1 MPSEEDSDEEQEVEQ
16 IEQIDFNVGEDEIA
30 PIQQIKAKK
39 TSKGRKINPWNVFMK
54 DQKVQNGHTVNRSEL
69 RKRYKTFLEQKTAH
83 NDGQN
88 STSIQREEGT
98 PQKKKKTSHRNAAS
112 VYRSEVKTTSSTEP
126 RSIEE
131 TAEMLTTLLSGL
143 NKSYLS
149 QSSFITLQPIVVSP
163 DHIMRPAVFFLLST
177 LKQCLDGNES
187 TEYWERCGVPVL
199 NGLLQAL

>member
-1 MPSEEDSDEEQEVEQ
+1 MPSEEDSASDEEQE
-16 IEQIDFNVGEDEIA
+16 IEQIDLNVGEDEIA
-30 PIQQIKAKK
+30 PVQKK
-39 TSKGRKINPWNVFMK
+39 KVKKNSKGRKINPWNVFLK

-69 RKRYKTFLEQKTAH
+69 RKRYKAFLEQNTAH
-83 NDGQN
+83 NDSQN
-88 STSIQREEGT
+88 NTSMQKEDT
-98 PQKKKKTSHRNAAS
+98 PHKKKKTSHRS
-112 VYRSEVKTTSSTEP
+112 QEVNTTIP

-131 TAEMLTTLLSGL
+131 TAEMLATLLSGL
-143 NKSYLS
+143 NNSYIS

-177 LKQCLDGNES
+177 LKQCLEGNES